1 MARYR
6 PPDYLPSEVL
16 ARPDFVA
23 ACKRRDLGK
32 ILAIANKYGGPGFT
46 VSHLARRCE
55 MTITQVQDYIKRGRQ
70 ALSLDIFERVADGLH
85 ISGRMLG
92 MTRRPWEGQH
102 EDQQSAD
109 ISSDSIARTTATGN
123 SGTSPDLVSPAQD
136 GIQAASDIESGEDA
150 DIMLMLQE
158 ADRSDIGPGTIES
171 LYTIFDKLCR
181 DYVSSPVLEVQ
192 QGLKRLYARIMRLR
206 QGRMTFGQHK
216 ELIALSGWVT
226 ALLACVDWDMNE
238 REAAETARAA
248 TLRFAK
254 EIDHHELMAWSY
266 EIQAWFALTEGRYSD
281 VTSIAK
287 AAQSIGGENSAI
299 VQLIMQEA
307 RGWAKLGNR
316 DAFELAIERA
326 HNLLQ
331 KLPAVHYPRH
341 FVWDSTKFPF
351 YVAACY
357 QWLGEYDKAEE
368 YATQVLRECEA
379 NGTTARSPM
388 RLAEVYIILGL
399 VYAHRGDLD
408 AAVNSGLRALTYE
421 RKSGPSLLIRAAEL
435 NAAIAERF
443 PSAPRAAEFD
453 EKLRGIFDEFGYQ
466 PPRYG

>member
-1 MARYR
+1 MTRYR
-6 PPDYLPSEVL
+6 PPDHLPPEVL
-16 ARPDFVA
+16 ARPDFAA
-23 ACKRRDLGK
+23 ACKHRDLGK

-46 VSHLARRCE
+46 VSHIARRCE

-85 ISGRMLG
+85 IPGRMLG
-92 MTRRPWEGQH
+92 MTRRSWEGQ
-102 EDQQSAD
+102 QSD
-109 ISSDSIARTTATGN
+109 HISSDSIAGTTATGN
-123 SGTSPDLVSPAQD
+123 SGTSADLVSSEQES
-136 GIQAASDIESGEDA
+136 IQAASDIESGEDA

-158 ADRSDIGPGTIES
+158 ADRTDIGPGTIES

-181 DYVSSPVLEVQ
+181 DYVSSPALEVQ
-192 QGLKRLYARIMRLR
+192 LGLKRLYARIMRLR

-216 ELIALSGWVT
+216 ELIALSAWAT

-326 HNLLQ
+326 HSLLQ
-331 KLPAVHYPRH
+331 RLPAIDYPRH

-351 YVAACY
+351 YVATCY

-435 NAAIAERF
+435 NATITERF
-443 PSAPRAAEFD
+443 PNAPRAAEFD

-466 PPRYG
+466 PPRQG